1 MRTNGVIGPRPWRV
15 LERLAEVVCP
25 PEVAADGRHPE
36 VMAELERF
44 MAAFPPHLRRLLLAS
59 VVAFD
64 AGARMHPGGRGRR
77 FVHLDD
83 AAADRYFRARADSR
97 SPGVRNLV
105 TLLRGV
111 VVMSYYELPAVQAE
125 LGYDPGAY
133 IAEMA
138 GRRRAV
144 HGDAI
149 EREERAVSVDV
160 LTRRV

>member
-1 MRTNGVIGPRPWRV
+1 MRTNGVIGPRARRV
-15 LERLAEVVCP
+15 LERFAAIVCP
-25 PEVAADGRHPE
+25 PQAATEGRLPE
-36 VMAELERF
+36 AMAELERF
-44 MAAFPPHLRRLLLAS
+44 MGAFPPHLRRLLLAS
-59 VVAFD
+59 VIAFD
-64 AGARMHPGGRGRR
+64 VGARVHPTGRGRR
-77 FVHLDD
+77 FIHLDD